1 MTHKDDPR
9 APDALVLSM
18 RKLISDAPISAQ
30 SADGGAPLVLQAS
43 QRVAPP
49 PSPEPVV
56 LTHVDRASAD
66 AVEPEPP
73 KPELPK
79 SEPPKPEAPLSH
91 DPEYLEVIANLRR
104 ALAGP
109 MRDELSSAVRTMID
123 DSDP

>member
-1 MTHKDDPR
+1 MTHKDDPCE
-9 APDALVLSM
+9 PDALVLSM

-30 SADGGAPLVLQAS
+30 SAGGGAPLVLQAS

-73 KPELPK
+73 K
-79 SEPPKPEAPLSH
+79 SEAPLSH

>member
-1 MTHKDDPR
+1 VTHKDDPCE
-9 APDALVLSM
+9 PDALVLSM

-30 SADGGAPLVLQAS
+30 SAGGGAPLVLQAS

-73 KPELPK
+73 K
-79 SEPPKPEAPLSH
+79 SEAPK
-91 DPEYLEVIANLRR
+91 
-104 ALAGP
+104 
-109 MRDELSSAVRTMID
+109 T
-123 DSDP
+123 